1 MGVSMKVYLLDI
13 FSKDIKKENISNIE
27 LIATAKEVVEGLYD
41 AKLGHNFYKKRIAL
55 NNQGKRSSARTI
67 VTIVINNSV
76 IFLHYFKKN
85 EKSNIKKSHQAD
97 LKKISIAFQSLD
109 ENSINVLIEQ
119 SHLIEIK
126 E

>member
-1 MGVSMKVYLLDI
+1 MKVYLLDI
-13 FSKDIKKENISNIE
+13 FSKDIKKEDVSNIE

-55 NNQGKRSSARTI
+55 NNKGKRSSARTI

-97 LKKISIAFQSLD
+97 LKKISIAFQGLD
-109 ENSINVLIEQ
+109 GNGINMLIEQ